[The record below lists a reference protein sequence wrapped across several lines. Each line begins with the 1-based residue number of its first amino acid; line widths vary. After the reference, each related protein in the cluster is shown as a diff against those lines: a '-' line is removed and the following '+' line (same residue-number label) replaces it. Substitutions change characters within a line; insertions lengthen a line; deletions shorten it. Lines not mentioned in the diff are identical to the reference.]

1 MKMASDEGLVGLPS
15 GEATKEL
22 TLQWRRLIR
31 TATAVAVLTSPVV
44 FIWFTEQVGV
54 SWGWALFWTFLSVI
68 AFRGLM
74 DIILRKLIPWPSLF
88 GSDEPRAREE
98 DIVNRRRAWY
108 WAKWFRRAAWVLG
121 IITLIWIGKLLIPGG
136 DDSWVGIV
144 TGAWDGLVSMLS
156 NPAVLVYAIIFPL
169 LFVMNFLILLGPMLA
184 MGITQM
190 QGFEPGDAEWGVKLD
205 DVRGQAEAKEEVRR
219 VVSIWQSGEAF
230 EAAGGKRERGML
242 FLGAPGTGK
251 TMLSKAIATG
261 FNCFA
266 GDEAFLTRDGLKTF
280 AETSGTTQLVLNGD
294 GDWAPAEI
302 RSFGRQPLVEVELR
316 PGAHSRSSIRL
327 KVRATADH
335 RWLTTNRGEVTE
347 LRAGDL
353 IPFNR
358 SPARERVL
366 EAFIRGFGFGDGTLD
381 QRGRARIRLCGEKDH
396 ALLPLFEEYGNCF
409 VTRPPSFGGD
419 PLVVFTGGHMKEW
432 KQLPTGEEDP
442 AWLASWL
449 EGYLAADAWS
459 DGSGATVLET
469 QSAAAIGFVQEIA
482 AHAGYMVV
490 GYHVKSSVATNYG
503 PRSSALTA
511 LKLRREGVWRV
522 LGVRE
527 LGIRERVYCAVEPKT
542 QAFTLAGGVLT
553 GNCPFVSMPGSGFAQ
568 TFIGLDVVIVRYMAW
583 KAKRLARKW
592 GGQCIVFID
601 EIDAV
606 GRRRSAL
613 GGEGLGGFSRPVSF
627 EDFAFH
633 GRYGSLTPSGDLILE
648 NRAWREKLFETRA
661 PERPPTALARFSGIV
676 NQAFPGG
683 MMGGGGQL
691 ALNQL
696 LVVMDGIDNPP
707 LGKKVFTNRVNTFLD
722 ATYIV
727 PRRIG
732 KRSLR
737 LPPPRPRQEQIYFI
751 GATNVPLEVLDPALT
766 RPGRLGRYV
775 WLRTPTKKDR
785 LDIFD
790 LYLEKVNHD
799 PELDTEKRRD
809 EIARITN
816 GYSPAMIE
824 QVCSMALTY
833 AHHEGK
839 ISFGWEHIVEA
850 MTTIESGMAINID
863 YIPEET
869 RAVAIHEAGH
879 AVAGHAFMKGAEST
893 RLSIRRRGEALGHHQ
908 ALEKEER
915 FSSWRS
921 EEMSRLIWTLG
932 AMAAERVF
940 YGENSTGVGGD
951 VQSATARSA
960 WMVGACAMAPER
972 IEFADGFKPEK
983 GKTEDDLREEIAKK
997 YERIGVQIMNRAG
1010 GGNALQHDPLA
1021 GVFSDPAKRA
1031 MAAQL
1036 LGQAYVAAHQLIEHN
1051 KPGVEKVANVLVDRR
1066 ELHGDE
1072 IVGLLESVKLEIPP
1086 SDPMNEDSWPKL

>member
-1 MKMASDEGLVGLPS
+1 MAPGDGLVGLPS
-15 GEATKEL
+15 TEATKEL

-31 TATAVAVLTSPVV
+31 TATAVAVLTSPVAFV
-44 FIWFTEQVGV
+44 WFRQEVDL
-54 SWGWALFWTFLSVI
+54 SWGWALFWTFISVI
-68 AFRGLM
+68 AFRGLV
-74 DIILRKLIPWPSLF
+74 DIVLRRFIPWPSLF
-88 GSDEPRAREE
+88 GTDEPELREE
-98 DIVNRRRAWY
+98 DVVNRRRAWY
-108 WAKWFRRAAWVLG
+108 WFKWFRLITWILA
-121 IITLIWIGKLLIPGG
+121 IYTLIWLIRVFWPGG
-136 DDSWVGIV
+136 DPNPTWTGTLSWM
-144 TGAWDGLVSMLS
+144 TDGLATYTSTLGG
-156 NPAVLVYAIIFPL
+156 YAIIFPL

-205 DVRGQAEAKEEVRR
+205 DVRGQSEAKEEVRR

-230 EAAGGKRERGML
+230 EAAGGKRERGLL

-261 FNCFA
+261 F
-266 GDEAFLTRDGLKTF
+266 
-280 AETSGTTQLVLNGD
+280 
-294 GDWAPAEI
+294 
-302 RSFGRQPLVEVELR
+302 
-316 PGAHSRSSIRL
+316 
-327 KVRATADH
+327 
-335 RWLTTNRGEVTE
+335 
-347 LRAGDL
+347 
-353 IPFNR
+353 
-358 SPARERVL
+358 
-366 EAFIRGFGFGDGTLD
+366 
-381 QRGRARIRLCGEKDH
+381 
-396 ALLPLFEEYGNCF
+396 
-409 VTRPPSFGGD
+409 
-419 PLVVFTGGHMKEW
+419 
-432 KQLPTGEEDP
+432 
-442 AWLASWL
+442 
-449 EGYLAADAWS
+449 
-459 DGSGATVLET
+459 
-469 QSAAAIGFVQEIA
+469 
-482 AHAGYMVV
+482 
-490 GYHVKSSVATNYG
+490 
-503 PRSSALTA
+503 
-511 LKLRREGVWRV
+511 
-522 LGVRE
+522 
-527 LGIRERVYCAVEPKT
+527 
-542 QAFTLAGGVLT
+542 
-553 GNCPFVSMPGSGFAQ
+553 NCPFVSMPGSGFAQ
-568 TFIGLDVVIVRYMAW
+568 TFIGLDVVIVRFLAW

-613 GGEGLGGFSRPVSF
+613 GGEGLGGFHRPPAF
-627 EDFAFH
+627 EDHAFH
-633 GRYGSLTPSGDLILE
+633 GPFGSLTSSGDLILE
-648 NRAWREKLFETRA
+648 TRAWRERLFEARA
-661 PERPPTALARFSGIV
+661 PERPQTAFERLNSIV

-707 LGKKVFTNRVNTFLD
+707 FMRRMFTNRINTFLD
-722 ATYIV
+722 ATYVI
-727 PRRIG
+727 PRRVRG
-732 KRSLR
+732 RSLR
-737 LPPPRPRQEQIYFI
+737 LPAPRPRKDQIYFI
-751 GATNVPLEVLDPALT
+751 GATNVPLDALDPALT
-766 RPGRLGRYV
+766 RPGRMGRYV

-790 LYLEKVNHD
+790 LYLAKVSHD
-799 PELDTEKRRD
+799 AELDTEKRRD
-809 EIARITN
+809 EIARMTN

-839 ISFGWEHIVEA
+839 ISFGWQHIVEA
-850 MTTIESGMAINID
+850 MTTIESGMAINIE

-879 AVAGHAFMKGAEST
+879 AVAGHAYMKGAEST

-951 VQSATARSA
+951 VQSATGRAA

-972 IEFADGFKPEK
+972 IQFADGFKPPR
-983 GKTEDDLREEIAKK
+983 GKTEDEVREELAAK

-1010 GGNALQHDPLA
+1010 GGHEDPLA
-1021 GVFSDPAKRA
+1021 PVFGDRDKRA

-1036 LGQAYVAAHQLIEHN
+1036 LGQAYVAAHQLVEHN
-1051 KPGVEKVANVLVDRR
+1051 KAAVERVADTLIERR

-1072 IVGLLESVKLEIPP
+1072 ILGLLNSVELEIPDA
-1086 SDPMNEDSWPKL
+1086 DPMKEESWPKL